1 MGYIGVQSQSRRK
14 ADLMRPD
21 PQLVYAAERIIRAS
35 NVHFIRK
42 CLTWYTH
49 WCRVGNKAGME
60 ASEAILRRELQ
71 KAHAE
76 ERALRRTQPKAS

>member
-1 MGYIGVQSQSRRK
+1 MK
-14 ADLMRPD
+14 PD
-21 PQLVYAAERIIRAS
+21 PQLVYAAKLIIKAS

-60 ASEAILRRELQ
+60 TSEAVLRNELRKARAEDRRLRR
-71 KAHAE
+71 A
-76 ERALRRTQPKAS
+76 QPKAS